1 MPGNKVVLALDPQ
14 ASAEQQPDGPH
25 PTPEV
30 VIQQIADGT
39 VHFHPSKA
47 TITARRIQMQIC
59 NIQRGFQLVIGANG
73 GWNAD
78 AHSKLLQWLMKSEH
92 KRQRTSPSPC
102 PALEDQKQQKQLAL
116 EDQPASS
123 HSPALSHPP
132 APEASISEGVAKA
145 FDDVDKEQALVNQSD
160 RATHDN
166 EKSVD
171 PSSSSSSSSSA
182 SSAARKLRNSPAK
195 VREAQVVLQHI
206 LPIVSNACIDCANFL
221 KYLQGLLDKAMGSQR
236 YLHEEIHCQLHVP
249 INQHTCRPCR
259 FLSVFCLNVLA
270 GVLAQIHDIYVAC
283 PVSSK
288 HDVWYKKA
296 A

>member
-1 MPGNKVVLALDPQ
+1 MDVRGRAVLMPGNNVVLALEPQ
-14 ASAEQQPDGPH
+14 AHAEQQPDGP
-25 PTPEV
+25 PPSPEV

-39 VHFHPSKA
+39 VQVHPSKA
-47 TITARRIQMQIC
+47 TITAGRIQMQIC
-59 NIQRGFQLVIGANG
+59 NIQRGSQLVIGANG
-73 GWNAD
+73 GWDAD
-78 AHSKLLQWLMKSEH
+78 AHSKLLQWLMKSEQ

-145 FDDVDKEQALVNQSD
+145 FDDVDTEQALVNQSD

-171 PSSSSSSSSSA
+171 PSSSSSSST

-236 YLHEEIHCQLHVP
+236 YLHEEIHCQLHECT
-249 INQHTCRPCR
+249 NKLT
-259 FLSVFCLNVLA
+259 
-270 GVLAQIHDIYVAC
+270 YM
-283 PVSSK
+283 
-288 HDVWYKKA
+288 
-296 A
+296 